1 MGSALRNPILAAVL
15 YDLEFAETK
24 GSGIRTMRRL
34 LEQAGMTAP
43 VFASDSI
50 ANQFS
55 AIYLLHQLL
64 GEEQLAWLRQFRH
77 LALSDAEA
85 KALILAKETGAVDN
99 AALRSVTGL
108 DTLAASQ
115 ILSRLHHQRQLLV
128 RGGAGPSTYY
138 QLAQLPPLP
147 LFDGSEPSANTSDL
161 GANTS
166 DFNSNTGDLPEALRE
181 RIASLTP
188 KARQDKL
195 WPVILWLCAL
205 HASRAETLAALL
217 GRQVTHLKTGHL
229 TELRKQGLLDY
240 LHPEVINHPEQAYVT
255 TLAGRTWLRQQGVEL

>member
-1 MGSALRNPILAAVL
+1 
-15 YDLEFAETK
+15 
-24 GSGIRTMRRL
+24 
-34 LEQAGMTAP
+34 
-43 VFASDSI
+43 
-50 ANQFS
+50 
-55 AIYLLHQLL
+55 L

-128 RGGAGPSTYY
+128 RGGAGPSIYY

-166 DFNSNTGDLPEALRE
+166 DLGVNTSDLNSNTGDLPEALRE

-188 KARQDKL
+188 KARQGKL

-205 HASRAETLAALL
+205 HTSRAETLAALL

-255 TLAGRTWLRQQGVEL
+255 TPAGRTWLRQQGVEL